1 MKKAIYPGTF
11 DPITNAHIDIV
22 KRAKKLF
29 DIVIIAI
36 AQPRHKNPLFTLEER
51 LFLVKESLKE
61 LESVEVITFNGLLVD
76 LCKELN
82 VSVIIRGIR
91 AVSDFDYEFQI
102 AWMNRKLFND
112 IETIFLMPSE
122 EYFFLSSS
130 LVKEVA
136 MLGGNIDN
144 FVPKIVKV
152 ELLKKFGI
160 TSNK

>member
-1 MKKAIYPGTF
+1 MRKAIYPGTF

-22 KRAKKLF
+22 KRAKRIF

-51 LFLVKESLKE
+51 LFLVKESLKDIGN
-61 LESVEVITFNGLLVD
+61 LEVLTFDGLLVD
-76 LCKELN
+76 LCKKLN
-82 VSVIIRGIR
+82 VNVLIRGIR

-144 FVPKIVKV
+144 FVPKIVKI
-152 ELLKKFGI
+152 ELLKKFGF
-160 TSNK
+160 KA

>member
-1 MKKAIYPGTF
+1 MKRAIYPGTF

-61 LESVEVITFNGLLVD
+61 LENVEVITFNGLLVD
-76 LCKELN
+76 LCKKLN

-102 AWMNRKLFND
+102 AWMNRKLFYD

-152 ELLKKFGI
+152 ELLKKFGLL
-160 TSNK
+160 KD

>member
-1 MKKAIYPGTF
+1 MKRAIYPGTF

-51 LFLVKESLKE
+51 LFLVKESLKDME
-61 LESVEVITFNGLLVD
+61 NLEVLTFDGLLVD
-76 LCKELN
+76 LCKKLN
-82 VSVIIRGIR
+82 VNVIIRGIR

-144 FVPKIVKV
+144 FVPEIVKF
-152 ELLKKFGI
+152 ELLKKFVL
-160 TSNK
+160 K

>member
-29 DIVIIAI
+29 DKVIIAI
-36 AQPRHKNPLFTLEER
+36 AQTRHKNPLFTLEER
-51 LFLVKESLKE
+51 LFLVKESLKDME
-61 LESVEVITFNGLLVD
+61 NIEVLTFDGLLVD
-76 LCKELN
+76 LCKKLN
-82 VSVIIRGIR
+82 VNVIIRGIR

-102 AWMNRKLFND
+102 AWMNRKLLND

-144 FVPKIVKV
+144 FVPKIVKI
-152 ELLKKFGI
+152 ELLKKFGLR
-160 TSNK
+160 

>member
-1 MKKAIYPGTF
+1 MKRAIYPGTF

-51 LFLVKESLKE
+51 LFLVKESLKDIE
-61 LESVEVITFNGLLVD
+61 NLEVLTFDGLLVD
-76 LCKELN
+76 LCKKLN
-82 VSVIIRGIR
+82 VNVIIRGIR

-144 FVPKIVKV
+144 FVPEIVKF
-152 ELLKKFGI
+152 ELLKKFGL
-160 TSNK
+160 K

>member
-1 MKKAIYPGTF
+1 MKRAIYPGTF

-51 LFLVKESLKE
+51 LFLVKESLKDME
-61 LESVEVITFNGLLVD
+61 NLEVLTFDGLLVD
-76 LCKELN
+76 LCKKLN
-82 VSVIIRGIR
+82 VNVLIRGIR

-144 FVPKIVKV
+144 FVPEIVKF
-152 ELLKKFGI
+152 ELLKKFGL
-160 TSNK
+160 K

>member
-1 MKKAIYPGTF
+1 MKRAIYPGTF

-51 LFLVKESLKE
+51 LFLVKESLKDME
-61 LESVEVITFNGLLVD
+61 NLEVLTFDGLLVD
-76 LCKELN
+76 LCKKLN
-82 VSVIIRGIR
+82 VNVIIRGIR

-144 FVPKIVKV
+144 FVPEIVKF
-152 ELLKKFGI
+152 ELLKKFGL
-160 TSNK
+160 K

>member
-1 MKKAIYPGTF
+1 
-11 DPITNAHIDIV
+11 
-22 KRAKKLF
+22 
-29 DIVIIAI
+29 
-36 AQPRHKNPLFTLEER
+36 
-51 LFLVKESLKE
+51 LVKESLKDME
-61 LESVEVITFNGLLVD
+61 NIEVLTFDGLLVD
-76 LCKELN
+76 LCKKLN
-82 VSVIIRGIR
+82 VNVIIRGIR

-144 FVPKIVKV
+144 FVPKIVKI
-152 ELLKKFGI
+152 ELLKKFGLR
-160 TSNK
+160 

>member
-1 MKKAIYPGTF
+1 MKRAIYPGTF

-29 DIVIIAI
+29 DKVIIAI

-51 LFLVKESLKE
+51 LFLVKESLKDME
-61 LESVEVITFNGLLVD
+61 NIEVLTFDGLLVD
-76 LCKELN
+76 LCKKLSVN
-82 VSVIIRGIR
+82 VIIRGIR

-144 FVPKIVKV
+144 FVPKIVKI
-152 ELLKKFGI
+152 ELLKKFGLR
-160 TSNK
+160 